1 MEGEIVDIGIR
12 STMLRLDN
20 DMIHVPNNIL
30 FNGVVGVK
38 PVSKI
43 MWGLFKNSNGSLEFL
58 DLKEGV
64 TEGFLM

>member
-43 MWGLFKNSNGSLEFL
+43 M
-58 DLKEGV
+58 
-64 TEGFLM
+64 